1 MQRTPQG
8 AHDRILRWEVK
19 AGQAKKN
26 EAWDCRIYATGAAI
40 THCQAFGAV
49 GLQSGLLSRAVAQ
62 GTRNAGRWTDDE
74 MASMRK
80 HLDILGASDY
90 ASGDNVTPLR

>member
-1 MQRTPQG
+1 MKRGIAGYTRPG
-8 AHDRILRWEVK
+8 RRSRIARRS
-19 AGQAKKN
+19 A
-26 EAWDCRIYATGAAI
+26 
-40 THCQAFGAV
+40 AV

-62 GTRNAGRWTDDE
+62 GARNADRWTEEE

-90 ASGDNVTPLR
+90 ACGGDNVTRLR